1 MKRTGILVV
10 ICLVVAF
17 AGCATVKVQ
26 APKEPIKVDISMRL
40 DVYQHVQKDIDAIE
54 NIVTGAG
61 DASKPQSFMRFLT
74 ATAYAQELSPELE
87 NAALRRKARYNELTS
102 LEEAGVVGET
112 REGLVAVKGLSAA
125 SVEQLVKDENQDR
138 MIIYDE
144 IAFKNGTSVEDVQ
157 KIYAERLQQSAPS
170 GTPIETKNGTWET
183 K

>member
-1 MKRTGILVV
+1 MKRAGILVV
-10 ICLVVAF
+10 ICLVLAF
-17 AGCATVKVQ
+17 VGCATVKVQ

-54 NIVTGAG
+54 DIVTGAG
-61 DASKPQSFMRFLT
+61 DTSKPQSFMGFLT
-74 ATAYAQELSPELE
+74 ATAYAQNLSPELE

-102 LEEAGVVGET
+102 LEAAGVVGET
-112 REGLVAVKGLSAA
+112 RDGLVAVRGSSDAR
-125 SVEQLVKDENQDR
+125 VEQLVKDENQDR